1 MSRRARVLFLK
12 GRGES
17 YNPIMSSLARSAAV
31 ESVGTLAAFKKATAA
46 RGYEAIFCTARFP
59 GGTYADLLRILR
71 QQRLDLPV
79 IVCSLRGGDREWVQA
94 LERGAFDL
102 LVFPFHRSTVAK
114 VLEEALESREVLRF
128 TPRTRSLS
136 A

>member
-12 GRGES
+12 GRGAS
-17 YNPIMSSLARSAAV
+17 YNPAINSLKQVASV
-31 ESVGTLAAFKKATAA
+31 ESVGTLAGLREAIAD
-46 RGYEAIFCTARFP
+46 RSYEAVFCTVRFP
-59 GGTYADLLRILR
+59 GGRYADALNVIQALRPGT
-71 QQRLDLPV
+71 PV

-102 LVFPFHRSTVAK
+102 LVFPFHKNTVVK
-114 VLEEALESREVLRF
+114 VLEEAVESRTAHGVAFRS
-128 TPRTRSLS
+128 RSLS